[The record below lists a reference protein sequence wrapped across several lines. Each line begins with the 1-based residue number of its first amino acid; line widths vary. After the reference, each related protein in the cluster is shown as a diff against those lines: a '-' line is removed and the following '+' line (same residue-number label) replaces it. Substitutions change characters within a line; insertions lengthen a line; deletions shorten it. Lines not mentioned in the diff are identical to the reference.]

1 VIFMTLVC
9 PMMHIDVYDTPDDLA
24 EAAAG
29 RLATLLSHVPVTFG
43 LAGGSTP
50 AATYR
55 ILREHSLPWQQVT
68 CWLPDERW
76 VPPEDPASNA
86 LMARRQ
92 LTDHV
97 PAQLIAPDTTL
108 ADPGEAAAAY
118 QRLLEAEFDGGPDV
132 VLLGVGADGHTASLF
147 PDTEA
152 LDVDRPGYVANW
164 VDGFGTWRLTATAP
178 LLQAS
183 DQIIYLVSGAGK
195 TEVMRRI
202 LVDEE
207 PLPARAV
214 AEAATDVT
222 WMLDAEAAAEL

>member
-1 VIFMTLVC
+1 MQ
-9 PMMHIDVYDTPDDLA
+9 IDVYDTADDLA
-24 EAAAG
+24 EAAAA
-29 RLATLLSHVPVTFG
+29 RIAALLEATPVTLG

-50 AATYR
+50 TATYR
-55 ILREHSLPWQQVT
+55 ILRDRALPWEEVV

-86 LMARRQ
+86 LMARRE

-118 QRLLEAEFDGGPDV
+118 ERLLEAEFDDGPDV
-132 VLLGVGADGHTASLF
+132 VLLGVGDDGHTASLF
-147 PDTEA
+147 PGTEA
-152 LDVDRPGYVANW
+152 LDVAEPGYVANW

-178 LLQAS
+178 LLQAAEHLL
-183 DQIIYLVSGAGK
+183 YLVSGAAK
-195 TEVMRRI
+195 APVMRSI

-207 PLPARAV
+207 PFPARLV
-214 AEAATDVT
+214 AEDSDDVS
-222 WMLDAEAAAEL
+222 WLLDAEAAAEL

>member
-1 VIFMTLVC
+1 MALVC

-29 RLATLLSHVPVTFG
+29 RLAALLTEAPVTFG

-55 ILREHSLPWQQVT
+55 ILAEHPLPWQQVT

-97 PAQLIAPDTTL
+97 PTQLIAPDTTL
-108 ADPGEAAAAY
+108 SDPGEAAAAY
-118 QRLLEAEFDGGPDV
+118 QRLLETEFDGGPDV

-147 PDTEA
+147 PETEA
-152 LDVDRPGYVANW
+152 LEIDQPGYVANW
-164 VDGFGTWRLTATAP
+164 VDRFGTWRLTATAP

-183 DQIIYLVSGAGK
+183 AQIIYLVSGTGK
-195 TEVMRRI
+195 AEVMRRI
-202 LVDEE
+202 LIDEE

-214 AEAATDVT
+214 ADGAADVT